1 MKFLPLTLLYC
12 LFANLLWGQAQF
24 INPQPS
30 GFHNSKIV
38 FTDDQTGYI
47 LNYNGDLI
55 KTEDQGENW
64 HISRTFHL
72 ATAFDVK
79 ENMIIV
85 GGGAGIFI
93 SLDNGATWEKSNF
106 NPKYMLV
113 DIDIV
118 SSDTMFLIGV
128 NHFAKSY
135 DGGFNWQ
142 ETYMGGINISCFD
155 FIDSKIGFIGRTNT
169 SLLKTVDGGNNWEQV
184 LPLNTSGVG
193 IRTVKFINKDTA
205 FFWRETGHLYKTTN
219 RGNTWTAFPMERVYG
234 ISFPTSSKGFAA
246 GESGFVWATEN
257 SGDSWQIITNPK
269 PGFNRL
275 IFSVHFITPQIGFTV
290 GLNGQISK
298 TVNGGLTWK
307 RNAVDLKRINTVSF
321 PTPDIGFAGIGADAY
336 KTMDRGKTWIKVDGT
351 GQPINSNSSFEGSH
365 FFSQETGLFS
375 TNEPAR
381 ILKTNNGGITWS
393 TSKFFANNFGTEYSE
408 NRLFQVLNDN
418 LIFLMMYDRTWG
430 YGLFK
435 SKDKGETWT
444 KIDSSKS
451 IGNNFA
457 NFFFLDERAG
467 FASRGRELWKTTDS
481 AKTWSFIRHNSE
493 FITKMYFINEAEG
506 FFMEYDKIRRTADS
520 GKTWVTLEIEG
531 SIYKPTPTA
540 MIFKDENI
548 GYYTD
553 KNGTIFKTVDR
564 GMTWR
569 TFDKVFSEAR
579 TITKGGDDEFFIGGE
594 NGLIVS
600 VPADSSWGTVSAC
613 HGSNFMFMAD
623 SGYSNYSY
631 QWQINKDSVFANL
644 SDDGI
649 HSGTQTFKLT
659 IHNVPDSFT
668 QYKYRCKVG
677 NAYSRIFTF
686 RFFAKWTGAVD
697 NHWENA
703 ANWSCGV
710 VPDLNTDVT
719 IESGT
724 ITINETTIIRSLKI
738 NPNVILNIAPGVV
751 LDILH

>member
-1 MKFLPLTLLYC
+1 MKFLPLTILSC
-12 LFANLLWGQAQF
+12 LAANLLSGQAQF

-72 ATAFDVK
+72 ASAFDVK

-85 GGGAGIFI
+85 GGGTGIFI
-93 SLDNGATWEKSNF
+93 SLDKGATWKKSNF
-106 NPKYMLV
+106 NPKYLLV

-128 NHFAKSY
+128 YHFAKSY
-135 DGGFNWQ
+135 DGGMNWQ

-169 SLLKTVDGGNNWEQV
+169 SLLKTVDGGNNWDQV

-205 FFWRETGHLYKTTN
+205 FFWRETGHIYKTTN

-234 ISFPTSSKGFAA
+234 ISFPTASKGFAA

-257 SGDSWQIITNPK
+257 SGDTWQIITNPK

-298 TVNGGLTWK
+298 TVDGGLTWK
-307 RNAVDLKRINTVSF
+307 RNAIDLKRINTISF
-321 PTPDIGFAGIGADAY
+321 PSANIGFAGIGANAY
-336 KTMDRGKTWIKVDGT
+336 KTEDRGKTWEKLSVT
-351 GQPINSNSSFEGSH
+351 GHPVTSNNSIEKSH
-365 FFSQETGLFS
+365 FFSNDTGIIS
-375 TNEPAR
+375 TYEPAR
-381 ILKTNNGGITWS
+381 VLKTNDGGTTWIT
-393 TSKFFANNFGTEYSE
+393 TKFFANNYGTEYSE
-408 NRLFQVLNDN
+408 NKLLQVLNDN
-418 LIFLMMYDRTWG
+418 LIFLTMYDRAWG

-444 KIDSSKS
+444 KIENKFSY
-451 IGNNFA
+451 
-457 NFFFLDERAG
+457 FFFVDEKTG
-467 FASRGRELWKTTDS
+467 FAARNWELWKTTDS
-481 AKTWSFIRHNSE
+481 AKTWSYVSRNVE
-493 FITKMYFINEAEG
+493 MITNMYFKNEAEG
-506 FFMEYDKIRRTADS
+506 FIMESSIIRRTADS
-520 GKTWVTLEIEG
+520 GKTWNILQIEG
-531 SIYKPTPTA
+531 SAHRAKPISMLFSDENTGYFTNRDGI
-540 MIFKDENI
+540 IFKSI
-548 GYYTD
+548 
-553 KNGTIFKTVDR
+553 DR
-564 GMTWR
+564 GITWR
-569 TFDKVFSEAR
+569 TYDKVFSGAQ
-579 TITKGGDDEFFIGGE
+579 TIVKGGDDELFLGGD
-594 NGLIVS
+594 NGLIAS
-600 VPADSSWGTVSAC
+600 IPTDSNWGTVSAC
-613 HGSNFMFMAD
+613 HGSNFVFIAD
-623 SGYSNYSY
+623 SGISNYSY
-631 QWQINKDSVFANL
+631 QWQINKDSVFTDL

-649 HSGTQTFKLT
+649 HTGSRDFKLT
-659 IHNVPDSFT
+659 IHNVPASFT
-668 QYKYRCKVG
+668 HYQYRCKVG
-677 NAYSRIFTF
+677 YFYSRNFSF
-686 RFFAKWTGAVD
+686 RFYAKWTGAVD
-697 NHWENA
+697 ENWENG

-710 VPDLNTDVT
+710 VPDLNTDVI
-719 IESGT
+719 IESGNV
-724 ITINETTIIRSLKI
+724 ILNTTTTIRSLQV
-738 NPNVILNIAPGVV
+738 NPLAILNIAPNVT